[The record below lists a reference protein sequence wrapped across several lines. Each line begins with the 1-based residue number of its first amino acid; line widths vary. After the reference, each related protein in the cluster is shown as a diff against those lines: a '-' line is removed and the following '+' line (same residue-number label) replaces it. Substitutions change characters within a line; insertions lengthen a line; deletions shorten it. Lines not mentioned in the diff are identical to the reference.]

1 MSFVNIGAG
10 VVGLECFHGIIHGSQ
25 GEVGGIRST
34 KSSVAVRCSSAA
46 TAWGLQLL
54 QWFGAEKKLV
64 SIEIKYPIVSPNS
77 LPNEIIINCPLLL
90 LELPVGEH
98 PIFRHP
104 NLKQDTRMVCLL
116 YHVTV

>member
-1 MSFVNIGAG
+1 MVAGRVSFVNIGAG

-54 QWFGAEKKLV
+54 Q
-64 SIEIKYPIVSPNS
+64 YPIVSPNS
-77 LPNEIIINCPLLL
+77 LPNEIIINYPLLL

-104 NLKQDTRMVCLL
+104 TLKQDTRMVCLP